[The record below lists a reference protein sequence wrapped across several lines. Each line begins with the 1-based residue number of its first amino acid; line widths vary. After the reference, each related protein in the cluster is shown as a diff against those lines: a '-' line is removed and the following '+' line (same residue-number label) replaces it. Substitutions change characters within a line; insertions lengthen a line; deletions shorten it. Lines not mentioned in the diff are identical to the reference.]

1 MNARTLLAVL
11 LLAAAVRAP
20 FWAFAARTSV
30 DGDTAIVGLM
40 ARHPTR
46 GTTLWAQ
53 PYGSPLDGWIAAPFV
68 RVLGATP
75 GAVRLPYAILSLVL
89 VAAAYRLG
97 ERACAGAGMPAALL
111 LACPPA
117 YLLLLS
123 ALPPPLYPTTLV
135 LLAVVLTLAVGALD
149 TLPSATSATSAAPP
163 LRARLA
169 AIGFLGGLALWTH
182 LMALATLAIVAAVLF
197 RAAGTARARVTL
209 LWVLVPLL
217 VASAPWWV
225 HAAGEPSATSVLG
238 IAYAGASPFAHA
250 QAVARRLGEPVSAL
264 AGTWTPLTADEGER
278 IARAPLAVGVLL
290 AIAWAIAAAAGTVAL
305 PRRVAGLLAGT
316 ALLTIA
322 VFPFPVRSDA
332 HTVRFLTPALVPLA
346 VLAAA
351 GAVRLAG
358 ARRAWLL
365 VLPMCAAHLWTAAR
379 LLDGWKTAG
388 PDGVVP
394 DCARVVA
401 WLSERGLARAYAS
414 YHTAYC
420 VTYTSG
426 ERIVAS
432 PPWNE
437 RFYGEPMPF
446 LDEVRFSRD
455 VAWVLVPGVDF
466 ELPAPR
472 TFESKLIGI
481 GGTYQRHEAGPAVV
495 FDAFVPPFGARTM
508 LHSVAGPT
516 GDGDVG
522 TRIVEPPSGPVVVS
536 LTRPAAVA
544 GLTLLAG
551 PSAPGL
557 PRGMDVEV
565 SSDGSTFTR
574 VARRRRGRET
584 VDLAWIN
591 GHPQFLVDDL
601 AFAAALDGRLVS
613 AVRISP
619 TEAAPWSLAEI
630 LVHPAGGGGEWSDL
644 TVSPSWRERRAALA
658 RSPAPDDAGWT
669 YQSLLARS
677 HP

>member
-1 MNARTLLAVL
+1 VKARTLLAVL

-68 RVLGATP
+68 RALGPTP
-75 GAVRLPYAILSLVL
+75 GAVRLPYTLLSLVL
-89 VAAAYRLG
+89 VAAACRLG
-97 ERACAGAGMPAALL
+97 ERAARGAGLPAALL

-135 LLAVVLTLAVGALD
+135 LLAVVLTLAAEALD
-149 TLPSATSATSAAPP
+149 GFASASAPP
-163 LRARLA
+163 RARLA
-169 AIGFLGGLALWTH
+169 AIGVLGGLALWTH
-182 LMALATLAIVAAVLF
+182 LMAVATLAIVAVVLF
-197 RAAGTARARVTL
+197 AAARKARSCATL
-209 LWVLVPLL
+209 LWALVPLL
-217 VASAPWWV
+217 LASAPWWW
-225 HAAGEPSATSVLG
+225 HAAREPSATSVLG
-238 IAYAGASPFAHA
+238 IAYAGTAPLAHA
-250 QAVARRLGEPVSAL
+250 QAVARHLAEPVSAL
-264 AGTWTPLTADEGER
+264 AGAWTPLTADEGER

-290 AIAWAIAAAAGTVAL
+290 ALAWASAAVVGITAL
-305 PRRVAGLLAGT
+305 PCRRVAALLGGT
-316 ALLTIA
+316 ALATIA

-351 GAVRLAG
+351 GAVRLG
-358 ARRAWLL
+358 GRRRAWLL
-365 VLPMCAAHLWTAAR
+365 VLPLCAAHLCASVR
-379 LLDGWKTAG
+379 LLDGWKAAG
-388 PDGVVP
+388 PDGIVP
-394 DCARVVA
+394 DCTRVVA
-401 WLSERGLARAYAS
+401 WLSARGLARAYAS

-437 RFYGEPMPF
+437 RFYGEPLPF
-446 LDEVRFSRD
+446 LDEVRFARS

-481 GGTYQRHEAGPAVV
+481 GGTYARHEAGTAVV

-508 LHSVAGPT
+508 SHAVAGPS

-522 TRIVEPPSGPVVVS
+522 TRVLEPASGPAVFP
-536 LTRPAAVA
+536 LTRAVEVS

-551 PSAPGL
+551 PSDPGL
-557 PRGMDVEV
+557 PRGMDVDV

-591 GHPQFLVDDL
+591 GHPQFLADDL
-601 AFAAALDGRLVS
+601 AFATALDGRLVS
-613 AVRISP
+613 VVRISP
-619 TEAAPWSLAEI
+619 TEGSPWSIAEV
-630 LVHPAGGGGEWSDL
+630 LVHPSGGDGNWSDL
-644 TVSPSWRERRAALA
+644 TAAPSWRERRAALA
-658 RSPAPDDAGWT
+658 GSPVPDDAGWS
-669 YQSLLARS
+669 YQSLLAGR